1 MGVKF
6 SIDSEDITVSSLVDV
21 PDMMID
27 NKLDFNLYIDKI

>member
-6 SIDSEDITVSSLVDV
+6 SIDSEDIPVSSLVDV